1 MSIKKITSKNLRI
14 SLIGLILFIPIILSG
29 CASMAVGGGA
39 AIGTAAYQERGVQI
53 AARDLSAAMRMRASL
68 TKAGKE
74 FVIGIN
80 VEVYEGRMLLT
91 GTLPNNEMQAKTVSM
106 AWKIDGIKEVINEI
120 RTGDAGFKDMGK
132 DSWITTQLNSK
143 ITFDKEIFAINYS
156 VKTVNGIIYLIGI
169 AQNQTELNRVIDHAR
184 TIGYV
189 KKIINHVRV
198 KKGTI

>member
-1 MSIKKITSKNLRI
+1 MGIKIITFNNLRKA
-14 SLIGLILFIPIILSG
+14 LIGLIFLIPIIASG

-39 AIGTAAYQERGVQI
+39 AIGTAAYQERGVQV

-68 TKAGKE
+68 TKAGKQ
-74 FVIGIN
+74 FVIGVN
-80 VEVYEGRMLLT
+80 VDVYEGRMLLT

-120 RTGDAGFKDMGK
+120 RTGVTDFKDMGK
-132 DSWITTQLNSK
+132 DTWITTQLNSK
-143 ITFDKEIFAINYS
+143 ITFDKEIFAINYTI
-156 VKTVNGIIYLIGI
+156 KTVNGVIYLFGI
-169 AQNQTELNRVIDHAR
+169 AQNQSEISRVIDHAR

-198 KKGTI
+198 KKGKT